1 VADVFRLYGDAYR
14 GARAL
19 PWSHRQ
25 VMDAILSCRTAALGG
40 HVEQCDT
47 CAFERPAYNSC
58 HNRHC
63 PKCQGLAKAKW
74 VEARSLE
81 LLPVGYFHVV
91 FTLPHELNSLVLGH
105 KRILFDLFFHS
116 LSATLQEFGR
126 RELRRQIG
134 FSAILHTW
142 DQKLLDHFHVHC
154 IIPGGALSPD
164 QTRWISSRERFL
176 FDVKELSAAFRDRF
190 LHGLKR
196 VRRRGDLALH
206 GQSQGLAD
214 PAAWDDLLATL
225 GAKDWVV
232 YSQPPFAGPEQVVD
246 YLGRYTHRVAI
257 GNHRLLH
264 VGEGEVTFSYRDRR
278 HAGAQKELTLS
289 GEEFIRRFLLHVLPK
304 GFKRIRHFGLLASRC
319 KQEVLGRCRALLG
332 LAAER
337 PEPER
342 KTPQEWMLQ
351 LTGEDVTRC
360 PQCGQGTFRRLRPL
374 APASNR
380 ESAEAVLEPL
390 LEDTS

>member
-1 VADVFRLYGDAYR
+1 MMIRRRSGVPDSSAKVLLIDLPSVSPNELNIGLAGLAAVLRAARHDVRVLDLNSQHVPGRPRARLRQALAWGPDVVALSLFPACELTYSGAEDVLRR
-14 GARAL
+14 AR
-19 PWSHRQ
+19 
-25 VMDAILSCRTAALGG
+25 AALGERALLVAG
-40 HVEQCDT
+40 GLGITV
-47 CAFERPAYNSC
+47 RPADGA
-58 HNRHC
+58 RR
-63 PKCQGLAKAKW
+63 LA
-74 VEARSLE
+74 
-81 LLPVGYFHVV
+81 
-91 FTLPHELNSLVLGH
+91 
-105 KRILFDLFFHS
+105 
-116 LSATLQEFGR
+116 
-126 RELRRQIG
+126 
-134 FSAILHTW
+134 
-142 DQKLLDHFHVHC
+142 
-154 IIPGGALSPD
+154 
-164 QTRWISSRERFL
+164 
-176 FDVKELSAAFRDRF
+176 
-190 LHGLKR
+190 
-196 VRRRGDLALH
+196 
-206 GQSQGLAD
+206 GLAD
-214 PAAWDDLLATL
+214 
-225 GAKDWVV
+225 VCV
-232 YSQPPFAGPEQVVD
+232 Y
-246 YLGRYTHRVAI
+246 
-257 GNHRLLH
+257 
-264 VGEGEVTFSYRDRR
+264 GEGEVTFSYRDRR